1 MVLRN
6 KKQFLKYMSYCTVG
20 IWILAILVELFTWDK
35 WASSLVTSDISAF
48 VENLL
53 LAIVIIPIFAI
64 VSPIGW
70 VALALL
76 VLLVL
81 FAARYNN
88 PSDN

>member
-1 MVLRN
+1 M
-6 KKQFLKYMSYCTVG
+6 
-20 IWILAILVELFTWDK
+20 AILVELLTWDK
-35 WASSLVTSDISAF
+35 WASSLETSDISAM

-53 LAIVIIPIFAI
+53 LAVLIIPIFAT
-64 VSPIGW
+64 VSPIGL

-76 VLLVL
+76 VLLIL

>member
-1 MVLRN
+1 M
-6 KKQFLKYMSYCTVG
+6 
-20 IWILAILVELFTWDK
+20 AILVELFTWDK
-35 WASSLVTSDISAF
+35 WASSLETSDISAM

-53 LAIVIIPIFAI
+53 LAVLIIPIFAT
-64 VSPIGW
+64 VSPIGL

-76 VLLVL
+76 VLLIL